1 MDTRHA
7 AIARLL
13 ILVVLIINQ
22 TLITMGWSPLPF
34 DDQQIEAG
42 INSLLLTVAA
52 LWAWWKNS
60 PMTDEARE
68 MQEHLE
74 QLKKRKGGR
83 L

>member
-1 MDTRHA
+1 MDPRHA
-7 AIARLL
+7 AVARLL

-34 DDQQIEAG
+34 NDEQIEAG

-60 PMTDEARE
+60 PMTDEARKA
-68 MQEHLE
+68 QEQLE
-74 QLKKRKGGR
+74 QMKKQKGGR